1 MKHIALS
8 RARSAFAVAS
18 LVAIT
23 SGCSPLS
30 MQQAPVEP
38 QRVSP
43 PAMRLDSAGLN
54 ALISS
59 QSGLCTGKDGVVATC
74 STGPR
79 PRWDVDQIKVPA
91 LVDTTQLPATDRPDY
106 VICRINY
113 KEQPPKWDCAEIYKG
128 TPR

>member
-1 MKHIALS
+1 MTYTALS
-8 RARSAFAVAS
+8 RARLALAVAS

-23 SGCSPLS
+23 WGCSPLP
-30 MQQAPVEP
+30 MQQAPAEP

-59 QSGLCTGKDGVVATC
+59 QSGLCTGKDGVVAAC

-91 LVDTTQLPATDRPDY
+91 LVDTTQLQATDRPDY
-106 VICRINY
+106 VICRIDY
-113 KEQPPKWDCAEIYKG
+113 QQQPPKWDCAEIYKG